1 MIGARSLRQTDLEA
15 VRPVLLAPRRDERA
29 FAAFAKAQQK
39 YLSRLVDWFWLNT
52 ERMWL
57 RAGARR
63 QIPVDREDLAQ
74 IALIAL
80 WQAVESYEWRCERC
94 GSKSATA
101 TEHAEHGRSAH
112 GKVEA
117 PRPTLQVYAHG
128 RAGRAVDHT
137 MRRYWRRAKF
147 QGAMP
152 VDALRGEVGRLN
164 RFNAFYGDLRE
175 FQQTSEASAELALL
189 VARARRELGDGKAAE
204 IFATL
209 VGERP
214 EARKASAALRRLYSA
229 TPRKKETP
237 MVDNGLVVE
246 TIEQSA
252 RSLGVDDVG
261 EPEAVRERVE
271 AFYAVER
278 SDALFEVCKTCGT
291 SAPSDVRC
299 PGCGMERSKMAKKDE
314 KKEPE
319 AKVPTAKV
327 LAIAPSATAKAAKQE
342 EDADDRIAAK
352 KSGEK
357 ETAAKAVKKLSDL
370 EKKIRELKSSA
381 GCLEW
386 DIGKYLLEIRKGD
399 LWQAANKGHESF
411 NSYVLEEFE
420 FTRQTATSYMK
431 ICECFTREEAST
443 IPLGHLRL
451 LVGVPN
457 ESDRAELAEKT
468 RKEGPTFRELASLVK
483 AKRVEAGLKTDRAGH
498 EDTHHVSV
506 RLKTGVV
513 AEGIWKEAR
522 TKAGAPSKRLGS
534 FQLGDNTFLIE
545 DLGKDGFVVKL
556 APPVAATSAA

>member
-1 MIGARSLRQTDLEA
+1 MIGARSLRQSDLEA
-15 VRPVLLAPRRDERA
+15 VRPALLAPRRDERA
-29 FAAFAKAQQK
+29 FAAFAKSQQK
-39 YLSRLVDWFWLNT
+39 YLSRLVDWFWANT
-52 ERMWL
+52 ERLWQ
-57 RAGARR
+57 RVGSRR
-63 QIPVDREDLAQ
+63 QIPLDREDLAQ

-94 GSKSATA
+94 GTKSQTA
-101 TEHAEHGRSAH
+101 TEHAEHGRTAH
-112 GKVEA
+112 GRVEA

-152 VDALRGEVGRLN
+152 EFHEEARAKRGLTSM
-164 RFNAFYGDLRE
+164 NAP
-175 FQQTSEASAELALL
+175 EASAELALL

-204 IFATL
+204 IFSTL
-209 VGERP
+209 LAERP
-214 EARKASAALRRLYSA
+214 EARKATAALRRLYA
-229 TPRKKETP
+229 PRKKGAR
-237 MVDNGLVVE
+237 VLDNGLIPE
-246 TIEQSA
+246 TIAQSA
-252 RSLGVDDVG
+252 LALGLDDAG
-261 EPEAVRERVE
+261 APEIVRERVE
-271 AFYAVER
+271 SFYAVER
-278 SDALFEVCKTCGT
+278 SDALFEVCNQCGT
-291 SAPSDVRC
+291 SAPNDIRC
-299 PGCGMERSKMAKKDE
+299 PGCGNKRTKMAKKD
-314 KKEPE
+314 KEPEAKE

-342 EDADDRIAAK
+342 EDADDRLAVQKSAEKETSAKAAK
-352 KSGEK
+352 KL
-357 ETAAKAVKKLSDL
+357 TDL

-431 ICECFTREEAST
+431 ICECFSREEAST

-457 ESDRAELAEKT
+457 EADRNELAEKT
-468 RKEGPTFRELASLVK
+468 RKEAPTFRELASMVK
-483 AKRVEAGLKTDRAGH
+483 TKRAEAGLNTARAGH
-498 EDTHHVSV
+498 EDMHHVSV
-506 RLKTGVV
+506 RLKIGVV
-513 AEGIWKEAR
+513 AEGIWKEGRA
-522 TKAGAPSKRLGS
+522 KSGAPPKRLGS

-556 APPVAATSAA
+556 APPAASSSAA